1 MFHIKTNGESLEPLQ
16 LRRDAP
22 FGASFTESVLASF
35 SNWSHLLLPLYDIN
49 AGLESHRFRVIDLH
63 SRLKGSVLPFDANQL
78 KPGTHYQSRVS
89 LPL

>member
-35 SNWSHLLLPLYDIN
+35 SNWSHLLLPLYDI
-49 AGLESHRFRVIDLH
+49 
-63 SRLKGSVLPFDANQL
+63 
-78 KPGTHYQSRVS
+78 TC
-89 LPL
+89 